1 MSGGVRTSVSDVDL
15 RIRIV
20 LRDHA
25 HLRGDAFE
33 LEEEASLFDA
43 GMSSH
48 ASVSVLIAL
57 EDAFGIEFPDAML
70 TRDVFASVANLSA
83 AVRELTAS
91 VG

>member
-1 MSGGVRTSVSDVDL
+1 MSDVGVQ
-15 RIRIV
+15 IRRV

-33 LEEEASLFDA
+33 LEDGASLFDA
-43 GMSSH
+43 GMSSR

-70 TRDVFASVANLSA
+70 TREMFESVANLRA
-83 AVRELTAS
+83 AVQELTAP
-91 VG
+91 VA